1 MSWCIYKHTNKINGK
16 VYIGQTCQKPER
28 RWQKLCEGVET
39 MSKPNMNCDEYAE
52 CDGRCLNCDYFDPY
66 KGECSREEA
75 GKYAFVSPDDEV
87 DDAELEAAAEEA
99 HDELV
104 RSLVEAGGEIRELKM
119 LLVRAL
125 DQLYLLGYDSGFT
138 NPAIEQLVTDIK
150 FYLNGG
156 KLNGT

>member
-1 MSWCIYKHTNKINGK
+1 MPFGIPSEDFCGGFGLPHDDDDDYVINYDDTDGE
-16 VYIGQTCQKPER
+16 V
-28 RWQKLCEGVET
+28 
-39 MSKPNMNCDEYAE
+39 SDEEY
-52 CDGRCLNCDYFDPY
+52 
-66 KGECSREEA
+66 
-75 GKYAFVSPDDEV
+75 
-87 DDAELEAAAEEA
+87 EAAAQEA

-104 RSLVEAGGEIRELKM
+104 RSLVEAGGEIREAKI

-156 KLNGT
+156 RLNGT